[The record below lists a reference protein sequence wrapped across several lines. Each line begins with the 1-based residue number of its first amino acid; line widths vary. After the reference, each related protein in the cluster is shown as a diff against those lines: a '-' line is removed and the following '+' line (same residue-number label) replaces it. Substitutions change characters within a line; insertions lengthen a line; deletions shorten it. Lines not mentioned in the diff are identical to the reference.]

1 MADAMT
7 FLGSALRQLAAL
19 RMASALLLLAALP
32 LAWGSTLSGIAHVP
46 EVDTLSGIPYQAPLI
61 EPLNRLGV
69 QEDTAA
75 KNLSQFVH
83 IGCFIASMAITR
95 DAEQDTHFD
104 PAACVEVCRAR
115 YPNSP
120 AKEIAAAVHGAR
132 CGCNVGPIYETFT
145 EVDSVYCNYPCKNY
159 LNPIC
164 GGLPSFWNV
173 FVQYDFQ
180 SFASHGAYD
189 PWRKIWYTVVAVRE
203 SSIIGP
209 EAWNPDL
216 QLDPER
222 YYLHAASVQTGQ
234 SAFPNQAR
242 LPGIV
247 HGIKY
252 DLDSRR
258 LVGVMTSA
266 STARIRMLQPWQY
279 WLFTATI
286 ETANPL
292 FPSVTFDEEL
302 PLINFGEA
310 MSEQFMAWT
319 TNSAIYS
326 RNGRDIFVFCQAEP
340 AGLLKNTKSRV
351 YFISIPDAVMIEA
364 QGLDFTVLQL
374 MVNEK
379 DGDVVAVGHRSGY
392 MMIVTIAT
400 IYLNEVENAKRVDWM
415 YTPALPQRLV
425 PTEDFGDLFLTPGL
439 VASEHLFAKSFIMV
453 RKYPV
458 DWTEPRDPELYP
470 PILMEISI
478 REQIYFDWCPADCK
492 GTVSYKSPYTPFFN
506 KEPRIPL
513 SLAAPALVYA
523 RFSMEAVTIDVQF
536 DRATLRGALPVSTTG
551 DIVPDIIDYTTQLT
565 GDAWDCANV
574 FDEDTIILLGPFPE
588 TNCKWA
594 SDDLIQISLP
604 RVFDIQVGDQIFLKA
619 DIIYTIPRP
628 QENEYSMAAQGGIAI
643 SLPDPLEQPVVIITG
658 QTEIDECSPLQLYAT
673 DSYFLGGK
681 ATYRWELLGYTDL
694 TNNPAG
700 RIYNQTKLDLFRFVL
715 ENATNFN
722 EGKVESPPQYLEE
735 AVAFTIN
742 LTVTSRWGLPQ
753 SELVEVTKL
762 DYPAPMVSIL
772 GPKEQLVNRTEQV
785 SLLANGVPSECSTVS
800 RQLGYRWSETTGQL
814 DLSAMTDI
822 VYTTRSL
829 VIPPFVLEPIGSGT
843 DLNIYN
849 FTVETF
855 AIDNPNKAA
864 YAFVTVKVRRSPVF
878 AYLAT
883 EDRLMT
889 RGDILVLDARESQD
903 PDYPTNPGMTFMG
916 TFQWWCLTPER
927 LPCFGTNSTGLL
939 PTLDSCITD
948 FDSRIV
954 QGGKTFSTPLFDN
967 GLYCRWARGVLMVS
981 TVNFTSGEYIFEVMA
996 RSNDGRY
1003 STKDTR
1009 ITITELVVPQIRLT
1023 IDNPRP
1029 KYPVTS
1035 EISISGTVESELDPT
1050 VTLEFSWRVLVYSAN
1065 PLYDGDRA
1073 REAEQD
1079 NDPTTVYLV
1088 DKMVYID
1095 QTDVYDVTNASR
1107 FFTRP
1112 DSPNMIIKGNVLQES
1127 TIYKIR
1133 LVMTVGGG
1141 AIEGYTDVSLE
1152 TAGLPP
1158 RSGTLLCVPLN
1169 ATMDTKRVI
1178 SAPDWVANDL
1188 PLNYQFGY
1196 MYYLGI
1202 GMQPITVRLNT
1213 APQRV
1218 QQIEVDELPIG
1229 EPSTGFSLEVFV
1241 DIITPFGAT
1250 TTKTIQVFSLPP
1262 KNATE
1267 IILRK
1272 LDDART
1278 SDPETA
1284 INTLMTILNIA
1295 QAPSLPPGQQP
1306 SPELTAI
1313 LTQVRD
1319 VMITNTNEAPVTI
1332 NTAVNQAVVING
1344 IIDAG
1349 MKDETSMNVLEDM
1362 VQNYA
1367 NAGLYNVNDPSL
1379 IEASLYALG
1388 NILPNSGAE
1397 TALAATGNSLGMSK
1411 YQNTRG
1417 ETFEYTTVEH
1427 EDEIM
1432 ASHVLSTFSGRL
1444 PQNHPLPYRD
1454 ERVIDTCQS
1463 AYCDM
1468 VWLMCIHMENRKA
1481 YKFMCCDSP
1490 NPRTN
1495 CEHPPCWFYGP
1506 RCPVDET
1513 SAASAAAAPAVA
1525 SALASARRLN
1535 ETERKLQFA
1544 TTTTPAPALS
1554 GAGALIW
1561 NLEQDEL
1568 PVLLDVQQAIEQQD
1582 RLAEANLRAA
1592 AQVEASYALMSAF
1605 ERDRK
1610 RQEATLAE
1618 ENSVRAKKEDER
1630 QVSQLITRAAVL
1642 RDTICKQVI
1651 VQLTTG
1657 APPMRFVT
1665 PGFVL
1670 YMGRTRNMSQVSPVF
1685 VFPEKFAVPPT
1696 AGNTPT
1702 PGSNVTA
1709 FSFIFVEYV
1718 KNIYGWSDSAPPGN
1732 LNLPRII
1739 TLLVMRASTIEI
1751 EVRYET
1757 FPIRVFADQTI
1768 SSSGLCLYWDRF
1780 APDTSGGAW
1789 SPQGLLNNGD
1799 GCLTTHLSD
1808 IGLFV
1813 DGRPAK
1819 LLEVDRAI
1827 SYYIDEVVDVG
1838 TNYSQM
1844 AILGFILLLGTFCAL
1859 WGYIQDELMREQL
1872 KSGKD
1877 KSSPYNLAGDG
1888 VTTPLTVL
1896 DPIAYNYTDR
1906 KNLFLAVT
1914 FWRVLKRDHALLSP
1928 VFYHEVFSRP
1938 QRILCLG
1945 VLATGVMAVNA
1956 IIYGNPSGIVSGDQF
1971 IASGVL
1977 SALVAF
1983 PLFCAVTFMFQ
1994 TRPTPAKKRL
2004 VKKSANADQMET
2016 IAKVRRE
2023 IEAKSTLA
2031 PPPGYLN
2038 LPAPP
2043 APGSVGGTTLLSLPP
2058 PMMALPPPQPSSQFG
2073 PPQPRLPMAQLPGM
2087 PGLPALPGL
2096 PPLPTLK
2103 AANPALG
2110 TLPPPPKYP
2119 QPPARGM
2126 RNSGSGPAQAAL
2138 TAPPPPPGGRTLSN
2152 PSLPGLRAVEG
2163 ASPGVPGMDREA
2175 LPNMP
2180 GIVAEAQHQAADEA
2194 EEAAGTA
2201 RRLQPEASHGMAPGQ
2216 PPLPPLSGP
2225 PPPPKG
2231 ARTPT
2236 GGMTPTGGATPM
2248 GHTPAGS
2255 TYNTPRTPP
2264 PLSANTPGTGD
2275 FLPPALPK
2283 EMPPMPT
2290 QPQGVTRG
2298 VVHRGDAPTFIP
2310 VPFKGT
2316 PGRPGLPPGMP
2327 SLPPGRPGA
2336 KGGVPPPPPPPP
2348 PPPREDDPTFVR
2360 RVRLA
2365 YIDRAAKSHAQLLQ
2379 DEGQDPGW
2387 VAPEWVYQVTLMSP
2401 YIASSASIACQVVLQ
2416 LAYSTKFQR
2425 VEEQHWAYACI
2436 VGICLALLVLEVVRS
2451 AVTTVVELRKFEIR
2465 RRLVG
2470 GDFLKS
2476 RIRKT
2481 DVGLKGR
2488 TPPAKKPAV
2497 PLAPPRNLPKNAPPP
2512 PPSAKPPVVRPAFLP
2527 KEGPPGTPGAK
2538 GAAGVPSFRT
2548 VGGKSLPVTGPP
2560 PPPPLPP
2567 GVKAL
2572 AHSPAA
2578 SRTPSMPSMPS
2589 VPSGPPSAAASARR

>member
-1 MADAMT
+1 MAHALLRLIVLGGALAAENCVENEDFSVLQMQGQSSRHGSELQARWRGLGKVLAPAEVKSLEHPKKWHGVNYGHR
-7 FLGSALRQLAAL
+7 FLPEDWIKVPRDFFESIPKFGPRSALWDLQGAGAKDHMLGWLNETIQEAHFEDMKHMGVEVL
-19 RMASALLLLAALP
+19 R
-32 LAWGSTLSGIAHVP
+32 VP
-46 EVDTLSGIPYQAPLI
+46 VGYWNFVTYPGDEGPEAPPQFK
-61 EPLNRLGV
+61 E
-69 QEDTAA
+69 QF
-75 KNLSQFVH
+75 KNLH
-83 IGCFIASMAITR
+83 RIATP
-95 DAEQDTHFD
+95 EEYKPYFD
-104 PAACVEVCRAR
+104 RLFDFAGR
-115 YPNSP
+115 
-120 AKEIAAAVHGAR
+120 HG
-132 CGCNVGPIYETFT
+132 VK
-145 EVDSVYCNYPCKNY
+145 VLLD
-159 LNPIC
+159 LH
-164 GGLPSFWNV
+164 GLPGSQNGEIHSGACTAEDGSGQEV
-173 FVQYDFQ
+173 FFQNWANRQKAVEAVRAMAAYGKDKEALWGIQVINEPHLHSSDEHDFLKSYYQ
-180 SFASHGAYD
+180 DAC
-189 PWRKIWYTVVAVRE
+189 KAVRE
-203 SSIIGP
+203 SLPEEKPCVVFTWTYNMQKWLDEPSNPLPEETYGQVIFDTHLYHFPGAEGWTSENDGLEQAKMAYSEDLRQCRLFYRHGGHRLLIGEWTLAGPTLNEEESRQWTEWLVDEFDFAGEGSLMWTYDNQSP
-209 EAWNPDL
+209 EWSMSAVAKVWNVQWPHL
-216 QLDPER
+216 FDPER
-222 YYLHAASVQTGQ
+222 QSCTYGGRVAIQNADTKNYL
-234 SAFPNQAR
+234 SA
-242 LPGIV
+242 
-247 HGIKY
+247 K
-252 DLDSRR
+252 
-258 LVGVMTSA
+258 
-266 STARIRMLQPWQY
+266 
-279 WLFTATI
+279 
-286 ETANPL
+286 
-292 FPSVTFDEEL
+292 
-302 PLINFGEA
+302 
-310 MSEQFMAWT
+310 
-319 TNSAIYS
+319 
-326 RNGRDIFVFCQAEP
+326 P
-340 AGLLKNTKSRV
+340 A
-351 YFISIPDAVMIEA
+351 
-364 QGLDFTVLQL
+364 
-374 MVNEK
+374 
-379 DGDVVAVGHRSGY
+379 
-392 MMIVTIAT
+392 
-400 IYLNEVENAKRVDWM
+400 
-415 YTPALPQRLV
+415 
-425 PTEDFGDLFLTPGL
+425 
-439 VASEHLFAKSFIMV
+439 
-453 RKYPV
+453 
-458 DWTEPRDPELYP
+458 
-470 PILMEISI
+470 
-478 REQIYFDWCPADCK
+478 
-492 GTVSYKSPYTPFFN
+492 
-506 KEPRIPL
+506 
-513 SLAAPALVYA
+513 
-523 RFSMEAVTIDVQF
+523 
-536 DRATLRGALPVSTTG
+536 
-551 DIVPDIIDYTTQLT
+551 
-565 GDAWDCANV
+565 
-574 FDEDTIILLGPFPE
+574 
-588 TNCKWA
+588 
-594 SDDLIQISLP
+594 
-604 RVFDIQVGDQIFLKA
+604 IFLKA
-619 DIIYTIPRP
+619 GSAQLSGQMLMEVRQAWSQSSWEQFTASILQDGESQIVEVKTFHDSVLGSAGGQP
-628 QENEYSMAAQGGIAI
+628 Q
-643 SLPDPLEQPVVIITG
+643 
-658 QTEIDECSPLQLYAT
+658 
-673 DSYFLGGK
+673 
-681 ATYRWELLGYTDL
+681 
-694 TNNPAG
+694 
-700 RIYNQTKLDLFRFVL
+700 
-715 ENATNFN
+715 
-722 EGKVESPPQYLEE
+722 
-735 AVAFTIN
+735 
-742 LTVTSRWGLPQ
+742 GLP
-753 SELVEVTKL
+753 
-762 DYPAPMVSIL
+762 
-772 GPKEQLVNRTEQV
+772 
-785 SLLANGVPSECSTVS
+785 ANG
-800 RQLGYRWSETTGQL
+800 
-814 DLSAMTDI
+814 
-822 VYTTRSL
+822 
-829 VIPPFVLEPIGSGT
+829 
-843 DLNIYN
+843 
-849 FTVETF
+849 
-855 AIDNPNKAA
+855 
-864 YAFVTVKVRRSPVF
+864 
-878 AYLAT
+878 
-883 EDRLMT
+883 
-889 RGDILVLDARESQD
+889 
-903 PDYPTNPGMTFMG
+903 
-916 TFQWWCLTPER
+916 
-927 LPCFGTNSTGLL
+927 L
-939 PTLDSCITD
+939 PT
-948 FDSRIV
+948 V
-954 QGGKTFSTPLFDN
+954 
-967 GLYCRWARGVLMVS
+967 W
-981 TVNFTSGEYIFEVMA
+981 
-996 RSNDGRY
+996 
-1003 STKDTR
+1003 
-1009 ITITELVVPQIRLT
+1009 VV
-1023 IDNPRP
+1023 
-1029 KYPVTS
+1029 
-1035 EISISGTVESELDPT
+1035 
-1050 VTLEFSWRVLVYSAN
+1050 
-1065 PLYDGDRA
+1065 
-1073 REAEQD
+1073 
-1079 NDPTTVYLV
+1079 
-1088 DKMVYID
+1088 
-1095 QTDVYDVTNASR
+1095 
-1107 FFTRP
+1107 
-1112 DSPNMIIKGNVLQES
+1112 
-1127 TIYKIR
+1127 
-1133 LVMTVGGG
+1133 
-1141 AIEGYTDVSLE
+1141 
-1152 TAGLPP
+1152 
-1158 RSGTLLCVPLN
+1158 
-1169 ATMDTKRVI
+1169 
-1178 SAPDWVANDL
+1178 
-1188 PLNYQFGY
+1188 
-1196 MYYLGI
+1196 

-1349 MKDETSMNVLEDM
+1349 MKDDETSMNVLEDM

-1592 AQVEASYALMSAF
+1592 AQVEAYWPDDDQWLPAEVAGILEDGLSITWEDGSVSEVPADYVRKVQEVSEIPDGAEAKAADDMDALLAAAEAAGATAQAEDFVGDSRPPCGLFWSDALTKPPAERLESAEEERKRLRPTGLMSSEDARRMAMAKKSNPSPSSAWKASYALMSAF

-1859 WGYIQDELMREQL
+1859 PGSKMP
-1872 KSGKD
+1872 K
-1877 KSSPYNLAGDG
+1877 
-1888 VTTPLTVL
+1888 
-1896 DPIAYNYTDR
+1896 
-1906 KNLFLAVT
+1906 
-1914 FWRVLKRDHALLSP
+1914 
-1928 VFYHEVFSRP
+1928 VFSRP

-2038 LPAPP
+2038 LPALPP
-2043 APGSVGGTTLLSLPP
+2043 APGSVVGGAGDLFRLNASRLKAFGPFLTSPAALAMPKEVEGENQAALDTDLSLSALFKVEGKVVLVSGGGSGIGAMIAAGFVQNGCKVYIASRKDTSKYAAELTAKGPGSCTALVCDISKYDQQQGLIDAIQKAEGKLHILVNNSGTNFNAP
-2058 PMMALPPPQPSSQFG
+2058 LEKYTPEAFEKVMQLNTNALFALTRLALPLLESSSSHEDPARVIHIASVNGLQPPLIDTFAYSASKAAVVMLSKHLAGALGPKHITSNCICPGPFMSRMMRGTVSVVGEDNISSTTALSRMGLPADIAGACLFLCSRAGAYVTGTDFALDGGSLVCRAPKSSQFG

-2310 VPFKGT
+2310 VPFKGP

-2379 DEGQDPGW
+2379 DEGQ
-2387 VAPEWVYQVTLMSP
+2387 ETLAGLLRSG
-2401 YIASSASIACQVVLQ
+2401 
-2416 LAYSTKFQR
+2416 STK
-2425 VEEQHWAYACI
+2425 
-2436 VGICLALLVLEVVRS
+2436 
-2451 AVTTVVELRKFEIR
+2451 
-2465 RRLVG
+2465 
-2470 GDFLKS
+2470 
-2476 RIRKT
+2476 
-2481 DVGLKGR
+2481 
-2488 TPPAKKPAV
+2488 
-2497 PLAPPRNLPKNAPPP
+2497 
-2512 PPSAKPPVVRPAFLP
+2512 
-2527 KEGPPGTPGAK
+2527 
-2538 GAAGVPSFRT
+2538 
-2548 VGGKSLPVTGPP
+2548 
-2560 PPPPLPP
+2560 
-2567 GVKAL
+2567 
-2572 AHSPAA
+2572 
-2578 SRTPSMPSMPS
+2578 
-2589 VPSGPPSAAASARR
+2589 